1 MSATTLTRSKYPSKY
16 PPCPVCSFAALLR
29 RNVPYNELLDKG
41 YRSVG
46 DWHSTAAPAEGEQ
59 SDNNERGGRWQ
70 GRNKSEC
77 GLHKDY
83 FEMKKAFEA
92 KQQAA
97 QEVAVEKEAPV
108 GV

>member
-1 MSATTLTRSKYPSKY
+1 MTRSESHYGQLAHG
-16 PPCPVCSFAALLR
+16 CLLTQVFFD
-29 RNVPYNELLDKG
+29 RNVPYNALLDQG

-46 DWHSTAAPAEGEQ
+46 DWHSTAAPTEGDK
-59 SDNNERGGRWQ
+59 SDGNERGNRWQ

-83 FEMKKAFEA
+83 FEMKKAFEEKHKA
-92 KQQAA
+92 VE
-97 QEVAVEKEAPV
+97 EVAIQKEGAA